1 MDKIYL
7 DTNIIIDSLL
17 KREPFNQYSDKLIS
31 IADNGKIR
39 IVASAIS
46 FVSAN
51 FIISKNIGKLE
62 AREKLRKFRIIC
74 EVTSLTEKIIDK
86 GLNSE
91 IKDIE
96 DAYQYFSALESDSSA
111 IITRNKKDFKN
122 SSIPVYTAEEYLHIL
137 SK

>member
-1 MDKIYL
+1 MERIFL
-7 DTNIIIDSLL
+7 DTNIIIDSLSD
-17 KREPFNQYSDKLIS
+17 REPFNQYSDKLLS
-31 IADNGKIR
+31 MADSGKIQL
-39 IVASAIS
+39 VASAIS

-51 FIISKNIGKLE
+51 FIISKDIGKLE

-74 EVTSLTEKIIDK
+74 EVANLTDKIIDK

-96 DAYQYFSALESDSSA
+96 DAYQYFSALESDISA

-122 SSIPVYTAEEYLHIL
+122 SLISVYTAEEYLHTL
-137 SK
+137 L